1 MVAVLRSVLVDNLF
15 GISKTFESILREDKI
30 TLRRKTDERI
40 LKPDFKVNSFD
51 VKKDYGRF
59 VLENLERGFGI
70 TLGNALRR
78 VLLSSIPGT
87 AVYRVTIQGARHE
100 FSALEGVVEDVT
112 TIILNLKGLVIK
124 MDNEDD
130 NAAEDLKL
138 EVVGTSDG
146 DTTVTAADIYC
157 PGGVHILNPDL
168 VIAHV
173 VPKGSLLMTISVRN
187 GRGYVSS
194 DENRLKY
201 DYSPEGD
208 SFPIPVDSSFSPIE
222 KVNYSVEPCRVGHAS
237 DYDRLVMEVWT
248 NGAINPQD
256 AIALAAQIL
265 IAHFE
270 LFSELPSSA
279 EKSAPEIFA
288 DKKTDKKGENEEKP
302 IEEIELSVRSYN
314 CLKRAGI
321 STVGELCA
329 KTEEEMMKVRNLGKK
344 SLKEVKEK
352 LISMGLHFKNDNN

>member
-1 MVAVLRSVLVDNLF
+1 M
-15 GISKTFESILREDKI
+15 REF
-30 TLRRKTDERI
+30 

-130 NAAEDLKL
+130 NVAEDLKL

-173 VPKGSLLMTISVRN
+173 APKGSLSMTISVRN

-237 DYDRLVMEVWT
+237 DYDCLVMEVWT

>member
-1 MVAVLRSVLVDNLF
+1 M
-15 GISKTFESILREDKI
+15 REF
-30 TLRRKTDERI
+30 

-173 VPKGSLLMTISVRN
+173 APKG
-187 GRGYVSS
+187 
-194 DENRLKY
+194 
-201 DYSPEGD
+201 
-208 SFPIPVDSSFSPIE
+208 
-222 KVNYSVEPCRVGHAS
+222 
-237 DYDRLVMEVWT
+237 
-248 NGAINPQD
+248 
-256 AIALAAQIL
+256 
-265 IAHFE
+265 
-270 LFSELPSSA
+270 
-279 EKSAPEIFA
+279 
-288 DKKTDKKGENEEKP
+288 
-302 IEEIELSVRSYN
+302 
-314 CLKRAGI
+314 
-321 STVGELCA
+321 
-329 KTEEEMMKVRNLGKK
+329 
-344 SLKEVKEK
+344 
-352 LISMGLHFKNDNN
+352 